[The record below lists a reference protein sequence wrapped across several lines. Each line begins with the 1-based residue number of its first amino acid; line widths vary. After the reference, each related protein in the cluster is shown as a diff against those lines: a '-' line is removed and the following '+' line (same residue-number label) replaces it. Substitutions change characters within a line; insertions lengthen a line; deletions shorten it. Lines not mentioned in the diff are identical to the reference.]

1 MAKYQVTKYQ
11 TASMSEDELNNTT
24 SRIMNII
31 LVSDIFG
38 KTPALIQLG
47 EAIGATAIVDP
58 YDGVDMGFEDESKAY
73 AYFVE
78 HVGFEQYYD
87 VLQSELQNQISPIS
101 SMNVLIGFSIG
112 ASAIWKLSDNP
123 DITNI
128 QRGICY
134 YGSQIRNLKAVS
146 PHFNIELIFPK
157 KEDHFDVLALQ
168 KALSQKKNVQITQTN
183 YLHGFMN
190 SHSDNYNQ
198 VAYLEHAKRLCI
210 KNKYKRV

>member
-11 TASMSEDELNNTT
+11 TASMSEDKLNNTT

-47 EAIGATAIVDP
+47 KAMGATAIIDP
-58 YDGVDMGFEDESKAY
+58 YDGVDMGFEDESNAY
-73 AYFVE
+73 AYFVKQ
-78 HVGFEQYYD
+78 VGFEQYCD
-87 VLQSELQNQISPIS
+87 VLQSELQNQVSPIH

-128 QRGICY
+128 ERGICY
-134 YGSQIRNLKAVS
+134 YGSQIRNLKTVT
-146 PHFNIELIFPK
+146 PRFDIDLIFPE

-168 KALSQKKNVQITQTN
+168 KALYQKENVQITQTQ

-190 SHSDNYNQ
+190 LHSNNYNQ
-198 VAYLEHAKRLCI
+198 TAYDEHISELRNNTNHSK
-210 KNKYKRV
+210 

>member
-1 MAKYQVTKYQ
+1 
-11 TASMSEDELNNTT
+11 
-24 SRIMNII
+24 MNVI

-38 KTPALIQLG
+38 KTPALIKLA

-58 YDGVDMGFEDESKAY
+58 YDGVNMEFEDESKAY

-78 HVGFEQYYD
+78 HVGFEQYFD
-87 VLQSELQNQISPIS
+87 ILQGELQNQASPIDD
-101 SMNVLIGFSIG
+101 MNILIGFSIG

-123 DITNI
+123 AITNVHS
-128 QRGICY
+128 GICY
-134 YGSQIRNLKAVS
+134 YGSQIRNLTTVT
-146 PHFNIELIFPK
+146 PHFDIDLIFPE

-168 KALSQKKNVQITQTN
+168 AELSQKKNVKITQTN

-210 KNKYKRV
+210 KNNYERV

>member
-24 SRIMNII
+24 SRTMNII

-38 KTPALIQLG
+38 KTPALIQLA
-47 EAIGATAIVDP
+47 EAIAATAIIDP

-73 AYFVE
+73 AYFVK

-112 ASAIWKLSDNP
+112 ASAIWKLSDYP

-146 PHFNIELIFPK
+146 PHFKVE
-157 KEDHFDVLALQ
+157 
-168 KALSQKKNVQITQTN
+168 
-183 YLHGFMN
+183 
-190 SHSDNYNQ
+190 
-198 VAYLEHAKRLCI
+198 
-210 KNKYKRV
+210 